1 MTERSICI
9 LSLSAIADDP
19 RVRRQGDA
27 FADAGWQV
35 TAVGL
40 DGGASPA
47 PSWTIRTP
55 GGGRQQSAATEA
67 VTPRARALAAR
78 MPGALRRLVQPCWR
92 LALRLLKLPEYVR
105 LASFRMAPGQAA
117 AYYLR
122 RPHIAPLYAA
132 ARDVKAAVYLA
143 NDWHMLPVAMAL
155 ADRHGGIVGYDT
167 HEYALEEY
175 GHRLAWKLTRVPLV
189 RAVEGAGLARARVR
203 TAVSAGI
210 GQDIARVY
218 GLPEALQ
225 EIRNVPDRHDVPFRA
240 VGGRCSVLFHG
251 ILAPNRGIEACLESV
266 PHWRPEFE
274 FVLRGPGERS
284 YLDLIEQTIDR
295 LKIRDRVRL
304 DPPVPMVELV
314 ARATEADI
322 GIVTLPPSSKHN
334 LYALPNK
341 FFEYVQAGLALI
353 VSDLPDM
360 RALVERHGFGVLTES
375 LTPEAIAAA
384 VNGLDA
390 ARIETLKRR
399 SLDAAREL
407 NWDVERSRLV
417 GLYDDVVSRA

>member
-1 MTERSICI
+1 MSER
-9 LSLSAIADDP
+9 L
-19 RVRRQGDA
+19 
-27 FADAGWQV
+27 
-35 TAVGL
+35 
-40 DGGASPA
+40 
-47 PSWTIRTP
+47 
-55 GGGRQQSAATEA
+55 
-67 VTPRARALAAR
+67 
-78 MPGALRRLVQPCWR
+78 PGALRSIARPLWR
-92 LALRLLKLPEYVR
+92 LALRVTRLPEYAR
-105 LASFRMAPGQAA
+105 LASFRVAPNGATD
-117 AYYLR
+117 YYLR
-122 RPHIAPLYAA
+122 RPHIAPLYSA

-155 ADRHGGIVGYDT
+155 AERHGGIVGYDT

-210 GQDIARVY
+210 GADIARIY
-218 GLPEALQ
+218 GLPEPLQ

-240 VGGRCSVLFHG
+240 VGSRCSILFHG
-251 ILAPNRGIEACLESV
+251 ILAPNRGIEECLESV
-266 PHWRPEFE
+266 PLWRPEFE

-314 ARATEADI
+314 ARATESDI

-360 RALVERHGFGVLTES
+360 RALVERHGFAVLTEN

-390 ARIETLKRR
+390 ARVEALKRR
-399 SLDAAREL
+399 SLAAAQEL

-417 GLYDDVVSRA
+417 SLYESAVNRA

>member
-1 MTERSICI
+1 M
-9 LSLSAIADDP
+9 
-19 RVRRQGDA
+19 RRQGDA
-27 FADAGWQV
+27 FADAGWLV

-47 PSWTIRTP
+47 PSWTILTP
-55 GGGRQQSAATEA
+55 GSASPGRGPQGAASAGPAG
-67 VTPRARALAAR
+67 ARALAAR
-78 MPGALRRLVQPCWR
+78 LPGALRRIAQPCWR
-92 LALRLLKLPEYVR
+92 LALRVLKLPEYAR
-105 LASFRMAPGQAA
+105 LASFRLAPGQAVD
-117 AYYLR
+117 YYLR

-132 ARDVKAAVYLA
+132 ALDVKAAVYLA

-155 ADRHGGIVGYDT
+155 AERHGGIVGYDT

-189 RAVEGAGLARARVR
+189 RAVEGAGLARAKVR

-210 GQDIARVY
+210 GTDIARIY
-218 GLPEALQ
+218 GLPEPLQ

-240 VGGRCSVLFHG
+240 VGSRCSVLFHG
-251 ILAPNRGIEACLESV
+251 ILAPNRGIEECLESV
-266 PHWRPEFE
+266 PLWRPEFE

-284 YLDLIEQTIDR
+284 YLDMIEQTIDR

-360 RALVERHGFGVLTES
+360 RALVDRHGFGVLTES

-390 ARIETLKRR
+390 AGIDRLKQR
-399 SLDAAREL
+399 SLAAAGEL

-417 GLYDDVVSRA
+417 GLYETAISRA